1 VIIYNIGKER
11 GSCLKL
17 FSQPPNMIDHEK
29 KIVIADLDGY
39 LVEVSVYCISSVTQ
53 RREKRKP

>member
-1 VIIYNIGKER
+1 
-11 GSCLKL
+11 
-17 FSQPPNMIDHEK
+17 MIDHEK